1 MVTLEP
7 QDPVGQA
14 FRAAIGSSLD
24 AFLTARGVEL
34 AAMDDALAPFIER
47 ARAFTAGGKRLRPA
61 FCAWGF
67 AAGTE
72 TLDVPDAVIAAAA
85 SLDLLH
91 VSALVHDDVMDASD
105 FRRGIPAAHRQ
116 FEADHRAS
124 QRRGEPEAFGRA
136 GAILFGDLLLVWSEQ
151 AFQEAGLEAPAQA
164 RALPYLH
171 AVRQEVTAGQYLDTL
186 AQAVDPY
193 PRTRTAEDVNA
204 LEELV
209 QRVVTFKTASY
220 SIQRPL
226 NIGAALAGASE
237 QRQRALDA
245 FGLPLGRA
253 YQWRDDV
260 LGVFGDERLTGKE
273 SGEDLREGKLTLLVV
288 RTLASASG
296 AAARRFAD
304 LFGRPDLDA
313 AAIDELRGI
322 ITASGALRVVE
333 DAIASE
339 QREALSALDAAS
351 LAPEV
356 RAGFE
361 RLADLA
367 VARSF

>member
-7 QDPVGQA
+7 QDPAGLA
-14 FRAAIGSSLD
+14 FRAAVGSSLD
-24 AFLTARGVEL
+24 AFLAARGAEL
-34 AAMDDALAPFIER
+34 AGVDDALT
-47 ARAFTAGGKRLRPA
+47 AFTTRAQTFTGGGKRLRPA
-61 FCAWGF
+61 FCAWGY
-67 AAGTE
+67 AAATGTLE
-72 TLDVPDAVIAAAA
+72 IPDAVVAAAA

-116 FEADHRAS
+116 FEADHRAAS
-124 QRRGEPEAFGRA
+124 SRGDAEAFGRA
-136 GAILFGDLLLVWSEQ
+136 AAILFGDMLLVWSEQ
-151 AFQEAGLEAPAQA
+151 AFQQAGLEASAHE

-186 AQAVDPY
+186 AQAVDP
-193 PRTRTAEDVNA
+193 RTRAVEDVTA
-204 LEELV
+204 LEALV
-209 QRVVTFKTASY
+209 NRVVTFKTASY

-226 NIGAALAGASE
+226 NIGAALGGASDG
-237 QRQRALDA
+237 QQRALDA

-260 LGVFGDERLTGKE
+260 LGVFGDESLTGKE

-288 RTLASASG
+288 RTLASASD

-304 LFGRPDLDA
+304 LFGRADLDA
-313 AAIDELRGI
+313 TAVEELRGI
-322 ITASGALRVVE
+322 ITETGALRVVE

-339 QREALSALDAAS
+339 QREALDALAGAD
-351 LAPEV
+351 LAPAV